1 MDSQRS
7 NEAVQML
14 EQLCILPGCIF
25 FSLEAAPMTG
35 PSVFNHVR
43 ISYLVS
49 ARRMAIRQRFSVAI
63 AEIDGDRR
71 RSIGERLIY
80 SRLRVPRTDIFI
92 R

>member
-7 NEAVQML
+7 NEAGQML
-14 EQLCILPGCIF
+14 EQLCILLGCIF
-25 FSLEAAPMTG
+25 SSLEAAPMTG
-35 PSVFNHVR
+35 PSVFDHVR

-49 ARRMAIRQRFSVAI
+49 ARRTTIRQRFSAAI
-63 AEIDGDRR
+63 AEIDRDRR

-80 SRLRVPRTDIFI
+80 SRLSVPRTDIFI